1 VLPDDPKNEE
11 FKEFKR
17 VKQKFMAHDKH
28 NQLVFLADSEF
39 SIQMTQQKYP
49 SVKLYFTSD
58 YHKNEN

>member
-1 VLPDDPKNEE
+1 MNPDDPKNEE

-49 SVKLYFTSD
+49 SVKLFYTSD